1 MMETLWLTGHRQR
14 RRLVLMEISRK
25 VSYWNDIA
33 DYDLETA
40 RAMLTTGRWLYAVFM
55 SQQAL
60 EKGLKAAFLV
70 LGRGD
75 EPPRTHNLTFLLDR
89 VDMGKCSD
97 DVRDLAVRLSA
108 YYIEARYPSYKE
120 KLSEL
125 VGPNEAAEVV
135 DRTEEAI
142 SWIRSRLK

>member
-1 MMETLWLTGHRQR
+1 ME
-14 RRLVLMEISRK
+14 VSRK

-55 SQQAL
+55 SQQAM
-60 EKGLKAAFLV
+60 EKALKAAFLA
-70 LGRGD
+70 LDRGF

-89 VDMGKCSD
+89 VELGEIPDT
-97 DVRDLAVRLSA
+97 VRDLAVRLSA

-125 VGPNEAAEVV
+125 VGSDEAERTV
-135 DRTEEAI
+135 DRTEEVI
-142 SWIRSRLK
+142 SWIRSHLK